1 MEKKRHS
8 PRVDVHHGQLL
19 LGSVAGNKI
28 TSVRSLQMAMGATS
42 SYIPAVKKL
51 QCVLLDLAWK
61 SIEDCILS
69 RTGLVDIVQALRLL
83 SQRQRDTGGVFD
95 ADLTLQRAVWY
106 VMSAQYTQSLPPVE
120 PKYRLIYSLA
130 LACDLHQPSSLATK
144 YGNPLPPPVNENER
158 AERIYVL

>member
-1 MEKKRHS
+1 MQGRFVLFNSESERKIRRRIPTNAREMEKTRHS

-83 SQRQRDTGGVFD
+83 SQRQRATGGVFD

-106 VMSAQYTQSLPPVE
+106 VVSVHCL
-120 PKYRLIYSLA
+120 LW
-130 LACDLHQPSSLATK
+130 
-144 YGNPLPPPVNENER
+144 NPNTG
-158 AERIYVL
+158 